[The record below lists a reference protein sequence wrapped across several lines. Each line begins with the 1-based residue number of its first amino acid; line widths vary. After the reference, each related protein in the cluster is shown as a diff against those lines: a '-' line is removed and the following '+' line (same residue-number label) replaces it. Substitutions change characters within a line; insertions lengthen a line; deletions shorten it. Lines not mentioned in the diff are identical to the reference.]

1 MQARMS
7 ELQSRYTAVRTT
19 DRVEARL
26 IREEVSVLQADIE
39 RLEERIDSLTVT
51 APLDGVYMQ
60 LPLGEMTGRHVD
72 RGDLLGYVAPAEMA
86 SARVVVTQDDL
97 DRIIEGVERVEVRL
111 ASGPWATLP
120 AELARSVPQ
129 AGFELPSPVL
139 STRGG
144 GRFVTAAGDDLS
156 LASGERVFEFELR
169 LPETP
174 ASTRIGTRVH
184 VRFDHGA
191 EPLASQWYRDLQQ
204 LLLRRLPG

>member
-97 DRIIEGVERVEVRL
+97 DRIIHAFEANYTNIYPSGARYPEAGYQITEIYVEAAAEKPKPACRSGL
-111 ASGPWATLP
+111 AGWRP
-120 AELARSVPQ
+120 AGCGYFCTGRS
-129 AGFELPSPVL
+129 
-139 STRGG
+139 R
-144 GRFVTAAGDDLS
+144 
-156 LASGERVFEFELR
+156 
-169 LPETP
+169 
-174 ASTRIGTRVH
+174 
-184 VRFDHGA
+184 
-191 EPLASQWYRDLQQ
+191 
-204 LLLRRLPG
+204 

>member
-1 MQARMS
+1 M
-7 ELQSRYTAVRTT
+7 
-19 DRVEARL
+19 
-26 IREEVSVLQADIE
+26 
-39 RLEERIDSLTVT
+39 
-51 APLDGVYMQ
+51 
-60 LPLGEMTGRHVD
+60 
-72 RGDLLGYVAPAEMA
+72 
-86 SARVVVTQDDL
+86 
-97 DRIIEGVERVEVRL
+97 
-111 ASGPWATLP
+111 
-120 AELARSVPQ
+120 PQ

-191 EPLASQWYRDLQQ
+191 EPLASQWLRDLQQ

>member
-1 MQARMS
+1 M
-7 ELQSRYTAVRTT
+7 
-19 DRVEARL
+19 
-26 IREEVSVLQADIE
+26 E
-39 RLEERIDSLTVT
+39 RLEEKIESLVVT

-86 SARVVVTQDDL
+86 SARVVVTQEDL
-97 DRIIEGVERVEVRL
+97 DRIIEGVESVEVRL
-111 ASGPWATLP
+111 ASEPWRQLP
-120 AELARSVPQ
+120 GELARAVPQ

-144 GRFVTAAGDDLS
+144 GSFVTAPGEDLS

-174 ASTRIGTRVH
+174 ADTRIGTRVH

-191 EPLASQWYRDLQQ
+191 EPLVAQWYRGIQQ